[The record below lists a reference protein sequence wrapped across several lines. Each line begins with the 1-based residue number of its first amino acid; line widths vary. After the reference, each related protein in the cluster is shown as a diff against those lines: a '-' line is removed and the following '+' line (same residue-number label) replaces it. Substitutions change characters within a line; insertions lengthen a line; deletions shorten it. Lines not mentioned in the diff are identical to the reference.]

1 MTKKKTEDK
10 KLTGWE
16 KAGIVA
22 GIIGTIATIVA
33 MLVSGVNNES
43 SLYRVR
49 VIVISPDQIPVEDAK
64 VWSSFG
70 GEPKKVAGGW
80 QFDIPEASIPKKTT
94 LTFYASKET
103 AFLKGQEKLVLGND
117 FNPVVTIQL
126 KKKTSSVVRGIVLD
140 SESRAIEGVHV
151 TIAGY
156 KEKVITAGDGHFVL
170 HTPQAK
176 GQQVLIH
183 AEKQGY
189 KPVTQW
195 HQAGD
200 EPATIV
206 LDKQF

>member
-1 MTKKKTEDK
+1 MAKKKTEDK

-80 QFDIPEASIPKKTT
+80 Q
-94 LTFYASKET
+94 
-103 AFLKGQEKLVLGND
+103 
-117 FNPVVTIQL
+117 
-126 KKKTSSVVRGIVLD
+126 
-140 SESRAIEGVHV
+140 
-151 TIAGY
+151 
-156 KEKVITAGDGHFVL
+156 
-170 HTPQAK
+170 
-176 GQQVLIH
+176 
-183 AEKQGY
+183 
-189 KPVTQW
+189 
-195 HQAGD
+195 
-200 EPATIV
+200 
-206 LDKQF
+206 